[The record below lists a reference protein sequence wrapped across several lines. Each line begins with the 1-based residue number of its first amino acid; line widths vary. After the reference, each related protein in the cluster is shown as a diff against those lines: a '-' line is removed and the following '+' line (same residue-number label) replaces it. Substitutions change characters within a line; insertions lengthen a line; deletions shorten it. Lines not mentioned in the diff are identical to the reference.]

1 MSTHSYRTGS
11 EGPPTVREIADL
23 TARLRIL
30 TAPGHTPGLG
40 ERTAFLADKTALL
53 ARIIPAVD
61 EDGPR

>member
-23 TARLRIL
+23 TARLRTL
-30 TAPGHTPGLG
+30 TTAGHTADPD

-53 ARIIPAVD
+53 ARIPAAD